1 MYTTLMKEIILD
13 IDYDTDKAKKQFIQ
27 FCRTHFLEDDVELE
41 KLNQFE
47 QSYEPNTTIWWYT
60 KECFL
65 FSALNRALRLHKM
78 SNFSQR
84 SDFLLKI
91 SHRQIEKCHSETH
104 QQSKLTLYRGQ
115 GLSNL
120 DFEKLQKSTDGLFF
134 I

>member
-1 MYTTLMKEIILD
+1 MKEIILD

-27 FCRTHFLEDDVELE
+27 FCPTHFLEDDVELE

-47 QSYEPNTTIWWYT
+47 QSYEPNTTIWSYT

-65 FSALNRALRLHKM
+65 FSALNRALRL
-78 SNFSQR
+78 Q
-84 SDFLLKI
+84 DVEFLSKI
-91 SHRQIEKCHSETH
+91 GFFAQDLHRQIEKCHSETH